1 MPPSRVGRV
10 VAGMVSAMQD
20 IASQMRSHYLSGLGQ
35 FGEALLENLTKC
47 AAARGE
53 EDLRQRMA
61 GNFEDVGFEA
71 QVRSRWHS
79 AFTVQVPG
87 QLTKGT
93 EKAK

>member
-1 MPPSRVGRV
+1 
-10 VAGMVSAMQD
+10 MVSTMQD
-20 IASQMRSHYLSGLGQ
+20 IVSQMRSHYLSGLGQ

-61 GNFEDVGFEA
+61 GNFDDVGFEA